1 MAKQN
6 KLIKKTLFDYKVKN
20 DDTIVICGFLG
31 DPNVKKLTVPDKIN
45 GYDVTDI
52 SGDAFDNCKSIET
65 LSLPERLNYLN
76 ASLVSDLKKLKC
88 IILNNPDIEVESDTF
103 VSNMQLKYIVLHKKL
118 YNTIANDDY
127 PCISGK
133 VSFDKYGINPRIT
146 QLIPFDSSRT
156 NTHTAD
162 NMITMYHDALLNYNM
177 QLSLFDRLK
186 AAFNK
191 SNVLLF
197 DEQGNSESTI
207 AAYDYIKAHVRNALS
222 KDDET
227 IIRFLTDFS
236 KVIHYDDYNSFETFD
251 KKIDECLY
259 ILFINAVE
267 SNRLS
272 VLKQWIDIEFQRYNF
287 VHKKRNEFVVIFFNQ
302 VFRKLSDFLFEI
314 QNPSNDD
321 FKVVTSYFFSN
332 ITVSD
337 DDVYRLIDY
346 INKSNLEEEID
357 SEEVAQMCSIYTENK
372 QFSMNEVASRCM
384 LWGFYNHFFDV
395 SDFIDFYSSVEDLE
409 ETEQG
414 KTTVEIISL
423 ALENQIA
430 IPSVMDFLVNLSE
443 NDGTIDSEKL
453 NVVQKAICDTIGT
466 NDESSLSMDDVNF
479 ILPDEE
485 ITTDSGEAIEITK
498 TDEVAG
504 SKIESQIESVIDGDI
519 DPSIEKIEENIQE
532 AIEEVR
538 GIPERIENDNYSAFS
553 DSSDLSGFS
562 DSNENKNFGRRNKKK
577 KKRNSNQIMNVSEE
591 TADEKREVTVS
602 SESISI
608 NKEFVN
614 DDPLD
619 ISLVKDID

>member
-1 MAKQN
+1 MAKPK
-6 KLIKKTLFDYKVKN
+6 KLIKKTLFDYRIRKDGTV
-20 DDTIVICGFLG
+20 VICGFLG
-31 DPNVKKLTVPDKIN
+31 NPDVKKLTIPDKIDGCN
-45 GYDVTDI
+45 VTDI
-52 SGDAFDNCKSIET
+52 AGDALDSCKNLET
-65 LSLPERLNYLN
+65 LAFPERLNYLN
-76 ASLVSDLKKLKC
+76 ASLMSNLRKLKC
-88 IILNNPDIEVESDTF
+88 VIINNPDVEVECDTF
-103 VSNMQLKYIVLHKKL
+103 VSNMQLKYIILHKKL
-118 YNTIANDDY
+118 YNKIANDDY

-146 QLIPFDSSRT
+146 QMIPFDSNRT
-156 NTHTAD
+156 STRTAD
-162 NMITMYHDALLNYNM
+162 NMIEMYHDALLNYNM
-177 QLSLFDRLK
+177 RLGLFKRLGS
-186 AAFNK
+186 AFNK

-207 AAYDYIKAHVRNALS
+207 AAYDYVKKHIREALS
-222 KDDET
+222 RDDEV
-227 IIRFLTDFS
+227 IIRFFTELS
-236 KVIHYDDYNSFETFD
+236 KVLFYDDYNSFETFE

-272 VLKQWIDIEFQRYNF
+272 VLRQWIDIEFQRYNF
-287 VHKKRNEFVVIFFNQ
+287 AHKKRNEFVVIFFNH

-314 QNPSNDD
+314 QNPSDDD

-395 SDFIDFYSSVEDLE
+395 SDFIDFYSSVEELE

-414 KTTVEIISL
+414 KTTVEIVSL

-430 IPSVMDFLVNLSE
+430 IPSVMEFLVNLSE
-443 NDGTIDSEKL
+443 NDGKIDSEKL
-453 NVVQKAICDTIGT
+453 NVVQKAICDVTGT

-504 SKIESQIESVIDGDI
+504 SKIESQIESVVDGNI
-519 DPSIEKIEENIQE
+519 DPSIKVIEQNIQE
-532 AIEEVR
+532 AIEDVR
-538 GIPERIENDNYSAFS
+538 DIPERIENDNYSAFS
-553 DSSDLSGFS
+553 ALD
-562 DSNENKNFGRRNKKK
+562 DSNENKNFGRKNKKK
-577 KKRNSNQIMNVSEE
+577 KRHNGNPNMNISEE
-591 TADEKREVTVS
+591 TADEKCEVTVS

-608 NKEFVN
+608 NKGFVN

-619 ISLVKDID
+619 ISLVKDIN